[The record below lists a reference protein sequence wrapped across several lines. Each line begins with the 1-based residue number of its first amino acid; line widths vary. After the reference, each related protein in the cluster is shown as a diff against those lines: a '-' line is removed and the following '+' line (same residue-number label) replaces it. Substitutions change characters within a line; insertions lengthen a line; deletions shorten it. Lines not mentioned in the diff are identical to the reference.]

1 MTDYLHTELLGFYV
15 RSFDA
20 LTTRELYEML
30 RARADVFVGEQKILF
45 PDTDASRTRMELTI
59 IAFMCFL
66 SMLRVKSQLTCGCF

>member
-45 PDTDASRTRMELTI
+45 PDTDERASPRYFLLLECRMLCI
-59 IAFMCFL
+59 IFP
-66 SMLRVKSQLTCGCF
+66 